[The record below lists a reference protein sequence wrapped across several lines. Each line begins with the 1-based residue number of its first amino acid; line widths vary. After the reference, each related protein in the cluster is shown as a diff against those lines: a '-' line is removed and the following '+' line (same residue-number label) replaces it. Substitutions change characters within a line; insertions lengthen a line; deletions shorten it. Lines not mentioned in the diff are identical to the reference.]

1 MANRR
6 FMVGERVLA
15 SHEQGG
21 GNHEE
26 GTVYD
31 FYELLINQESI
42 PKVVVDFDD
51 GRRVLLTA
59 VEPDVIAIEEDQVND
74 EFDEDEPDVDEPDEA
89 DDDDLDEEDD
99 GDDADDGE
107 DEADE

>member
-15 SHEQGG
+15 SREQDGA
-21 GNHEE
+21 NHEE

-31 FYELLINQESI
+31 YYELLINQESI

-51 GRRVLLTA
+51 GQRVLLTA
-59 VEPDVIAIEEDQVND
+59 VEPDVIAIEEDQVNN
-74 EFDEDEPDVDEPDEA
+74 EFDEEETDVDEPE
-89 DDDDLDEEDD
+89 DDDLEDEGDGDDSDD
-99 GDDADDGE
+99 GDE
-107 DEADE
+107 DVEVDE